1 MAAVTSQF
9 SQIHAR
15 ASYYHDEKEAE
26 MYNKKSLFLGIL
38 LISAVVVVVFVGS
51 RFWMN
56 ETPNVTITLKPVEI
70 KEYEGQ
76 KLSSISDFRENS
88 IKGPQYMDNES
99 YRLVVTGL
107 VNNEIEYM
115 YDDVINDHQLFEK
128 VVTLYCVEGWDVTIL
143 WEGVLVKDLIEEAGV
158 DLGAK
163 VVIFYAYDGYST
175 SLPLDYIVD
184 NDILMAYKMNGVILP
199 PERGFPF
206 QLVAESKLGYKWI
219 KWITKI
225 ELSDDV
231 TYRGYWESR
240 GFSNDADLP

>member
-1 MAAVTSQF
+1 
-9 SQIHAR
+9 
-15 ASYYHDEKEAE
+15 
-26 MYNKKSLFLGIL
+26 MYSKKSLFLGIL

-56 ETPNVTITLKPVEI
+56 ETPNGTTTLKPVEI

-107 VNNEIEYM
+107 VNNEIEYT

-143 WEGVLVKDLIEEAGV
+143 WEGVLVEDLIGETGV
-158 DLGAK
+158 DSGAK

-175 SLPLDYIVD
+175 SLPLDYIVE

-219 KWITKI
+219 KWIVKI

-231 TYRGYWESR
+231 NYRGYWESR